1 MMKRKWAGK
10 RQDQS
15 EDNNNNITTPSSS
28 SSAQSMVGSSN
39 EEMKRSRVSTILRHL
54 MPNVFKVQDS
64 FTNVK
69 AHSEAPNK
77 DRDEEQDKKRKQFSS
92 SLRTKDQEPIMNEEL
107 KQNNNQW
114 INFEANN
121 RENAVENFVNQQS
134 LSADDVNDENII
146 LPVKALFHAMK
157 NPQNRKSSESF
168 SKSFQSSYQT
178 MSHAEE
184 LNRKQNKW
192 KIGFPDTDVKATLF
206 SRENE
211 RVYTSTKPLVPRSEL
226 VEQPKGDPPD
236 ISKVFGSK
244 KGQGGHVC
252 IVGPTGSG
260 KSTIVRGIL
269 CQMSAEKALAIYS
282 LEYPVEVNLQ
292 THGLFNVCQIDMFQE
307 IQGKQRSLAETAN
320 NLLKHDPDIIY
331 FGELRHKV
339 DFETATSIAL
349 SGVQVIST
357 GHASSPIDLLERLR
371 SMNIDLKTQFR
382 AFKCILGVKR
392 VPILCP
398 HCKQRMVIYGKTDN
412 RALKLLTMY
421 RVVTTE
427 KVNRRKE
434 VPVVCMPPEPSKN
447 KADTC
452 PHCVNGYISNH
463 TIYEFLYITPESDM
477 ETLRKKH
484 TYTTEE
490 TLLSLI
496 MQGEVNPL
504 YLQNSIH

>member
-1 MMKRKWAGK
+1 MMKRLAGSHESQK
-10 RQDQS
+10 ETDTTETRGS
-15 EDNNNNITTPSSS
+15 WNED
-28 SSAQSMVGSSN
+28 
-39 EEMKRSRVSTILRHL
+39 MKRSRVSTILRHL
-54 MPNVFKVQDS
+54 IPNVFKVQDS
-64 FTNVK
+64 LTSVK
-69 AHSEAPNK
+69 TRSDDHHQNSN
-77 DRDEEQDKKRKQFSS
+77 KQFSS
-92 SLRTKDQEPIMNEEL
+92 SNLRPNQQVSHEL
-107 KQNNNQW
+107 KPNGHSSDFTNNDHGSSDLKGHRSSSFQNLNPSQTLHD
-114 INFEANN
+114 E
-121 RENAVENFVNQQS
+121 S
-134 LSADDVNDENII
+134 DENII

-157 NPQNRKSSESF
+157 NTQNRQSSESF
-168 SKSFQSSYQT
+168 SKSFQSSYQM
-178 MSHAEE
+178 MSHSNAED

>member
-1 MMKRKWAGK
+1 MLFYLLGSMKGGLFAHILLVEITICK
-10 RQDQS
+10 RIKMS
-15 EDNNNNITTPSSS
+15 ASSS
-28 SSAQSMVGSSN
+28 GDKHTDRKAF
-39 EEMKRSRVSTILRHL
+39 RLTTLLRHL
-54 MPNVFKVQDS
+54 SPKVFKVQQTIGNHLENGHQS
-64 FTNVK
+64 TPNNGTENMN
-69 AHSEAPNK
+69 HSVYS
-77 DRDEEQDKKRKQFSS
+77 D
-92 SLRTKDQEPIMNEEL
+92 
-107 KQNNNQW
+107 
-114 INFEANN
+114 
-121 RENAVENFVNQQS
+121 
-134 LSADDVNDENII
+134 NDGDLV
-146 LPVKALFHAMK
+146 LPVKALFHT
-157 NPQNRKSSESF
+157 
-168 SKSFQSSYQT
+168 FQSKGNINS
-178 MSHAEE
+178 EE
-184 LNRKQNKW
+184 QFSNSFRSSFNSVNNNTINVEQLNRKQNKW

-206 SRENE
+206 SREME
-211 RVYTSTKPLVPRSEL
+211 RVYTSTKPLIPRSEL
-226 VEQPKGDPPD
+226 VEQPKGEPPD
-236 ISKVFGSK
+236 IEKVFGSK
-244 KGQGGHVC
+244 KGSGGHVC

-331 FGELRHKV
+331 FGELRNKI

-357 GHASSPIDLLERLR
+357 GHASSPIDLLERLK

-398 HCKQRMVIYGKTDN
+398 HCKRQMVIYGKTDN
-412 RALKLLTMY
+412 RALKLLSMY

-427 KVNRRKE
+427 KVNRRTE
-434 VPVVCMPPEPSKN
+434 LPIICLPPDPTSKS
-447 KADTC
+447 KAGTC

-490 TLLSLI
+490 TLLSLV
-496 MQGEVNPL
+496 MRGDVNPL
-504 YLQNSIH
+504 YLHPDG